1 MTEVLKLKNMDEDL
15 CMKLSMDPYYISGTT
30 VPTTAQLDGLKDHI
44 RRMEEL
50 KFDREEQFITMKET
64 ILSLYE
70 ELEEEPL
77 SDMER
82 EIACEDTERF
92 TLSANNLTEV
102 GNIQRMLQN
111 QVKANQK
118 QHLGMVEKIESLYER
133 LRLDMAEKYKFL
145 SLHQVIQ
152 FIIYFSPLSSSA
164 LSALLILLIIYFNLL
179 FYWLFFT
186 SVSSSYN

>member
-1 MTEVLKLKNMDEDL
+1 MLQKAVKAEAKKLEVMKEERMREVLKLKNMDEDL
-15 CMKLSMDPYYISGTT
+15 CMKLNMDPYFISGTT

-44 RRMEEL
+44 SRMEEL
-50 KFDREEQFITMKET
+50 KFVRLEQFITMKET

-82 EIACEDTERF
+82 EVACEDTERF
-92 TLSANNLTEV
+92 TLSASNLTEV

-118 QHLGMVEKIESLYER
+118 QHLALVEKIESLYER
-133 LRLDMAEKYKFL
+133 LRLDMSEKYKFL
-145 SLHQVIQ
+145 SLHQVNMFDLNFIQ
-152 FIIYFSPLSSSA
+152 VKCFFLPSSFF
-164 LSALLILLIIYFNLL
+164 LLL
-179 FYWLFFT
+179 
-186 SVSSSYN
+186 

>member
-1 MTEVLKLKNMDEDL
+1 MLQKAVKAEAKKLEVMKEERMREVLKLKNMDEDL
-15 CMKLSMDPYYISGTT
+15 CMKLNMDPYFISGTT

-82 EIACEDTERF
+82 EVACEDTERF
-92 TLSANNLTEV
+92 TLSASNLTEV
-102 GNIQRMLQN
+102 GDIQRMLQN
-111 QVKANQK
+111 QAKANQK
-118 QHLGMVEKIESLYER
+118 QHLAMVENIESLYEI
-133 LRLDMAEKYKFL
+133 LRLDMSEKCKFL
-145 SLHQVIQ
+145 SLHQVNMFDFNFIQ
-152 FIIYFSPLSSSA
+152 FKCLS
-164 LSALLILLIIYFNLL
+164 LP
-179 FYWLFFT
+179 
-186 SVSSSYN
+186 